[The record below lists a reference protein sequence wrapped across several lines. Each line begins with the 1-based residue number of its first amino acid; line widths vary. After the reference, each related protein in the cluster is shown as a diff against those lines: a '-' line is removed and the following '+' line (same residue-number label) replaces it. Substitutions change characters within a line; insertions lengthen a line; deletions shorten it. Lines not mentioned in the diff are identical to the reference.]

1 MNDRRLKT
9 YFNFEEADLLA
20 NRNGRL
26 SEKQK
31 KRLMADARLEQKSAR
46 ESAMI
51 VFTVGAAGMATGLL
65 IVVNAPTLAGQ
76 IIVGLLLCV
85 VWPGVWGWKAWTVM
99 RSSDP
104 AGEDQIRAARGRV
117 DVVKYEDANGSV
129 DYVLRVDGIEFDL
142 VNKPSGVIADGEEC
156 ILYFLEK
163 TEEIL
168 SVEILPDT
176 K

>member
-85 VWPGVWGWKAWTVM
+85 VWPGVWGWKAWTALQ
-99 RSSDP
+99 SAP
-104 AGEDQIRAARGRV
+104 AMEGQVRAARGRAR
-117 DVVKYEDANGSV
+117 VVRVEDEFMLEVGE
-129 DYVLRVDGIEFDL
+129 RRFDL
-142 VNKPSGVIADGEEC
+142 EKNPGGLIAEGEEVVVF
-156 ILYFLEK
+156 YLER

-168 SVEILPDT
+168 SVET
-176 K
+176 M